1 MRLGLLAVL
10 VLGLATTAA
19 HAEDRPTKPRV
30 GKVGVRVVQI
40 FADTQQA
47 LVLNQETGKHVVV
60 GEGDKVGRWDVLEIG
75 DDSVVVRAGGR
86 ELVLVAPATGPTSS
100 APVDQPGADRS
111 RTGLLDPYAATPTV
125 GSGGPVDPY
134 AAAPGVGAGAP
145 VREVLAPAPQRAGA
159 GPVDPYAP
167 ARPTA
172 GPTVGPT
179 VATPTPAVATPTPA
193 VATPTPTVATPTPT
207 PAGPEAIRVESLTIK
222 KAELSAALA
231 DFDRLAKELG
241 FARTPRGVRLATVPT
256 GSYVWRLGL
265 RPGDVVTAIDGAPL
279 RTLDDAAA
287 AYVRLGSAK
296 KLTIAIERA
305 SATGTLRF
313 ALQ

>member
-19 HAEDRPTKPRV
+19 RAEDRPTKPRV

-47 LVLNQETGKHVVV
+47 LVLNQDTGKHVVV
-60 GEGDKVGRWDVLEIG
+60 GEGDKVGRWEILEIG
-75 DDSVVVRAGGR
+75 DDTVVVRAGGR
-86 ELVLVAPATGPTSS
+86 ELVLVAPPTGPSSGSATS
-100 APVDQPGADRS
+100 APADPPGAARPM
-111 RTGLLDPYAATPTV
+111 TGLLDPYAAAAAAPTTRA
-125 GSGGPVDPY
+125 SGPVDPY
-134 AAAPGVGAGAP
+134 AATPGAGAA
-145 VREVLAPAPQRAGA
+145 VREVLAPTPQRAGA

-167 ARPTA
+167 TR
-172 GPTVGPT
+172 PTVGPT
-179 VATPTPAVATPTPA
+179 VATPVATPTPA
-193 VATPTPTVATPTPT
+193 VATPTPTVATPA

-305 SATGTLRF
+305 GATGTLRF

>member
-1 MRLGLLAVL
+1 MRFGLLAVL

-30 GKVGVRVVQI
+30 GKVGVRVVQV

-47 LVLNQETGKHVVV
+47 LVLNQDTGKHVVV
-60 GEGDKVGRWDVLEIG
+60 GEGDKVGRWEVVEIG
-75 DDSVVVRAGGR
+75 EDSVVVRAGGR

-100 APVDQPGADRS
+100 GPTASAPGDQPEALRPK
-111 RTGLLDPYAATPTV
+111 TGLLDPYAGTAPAARP
-125 GSGGPVDPY
+125 GGPVDPY
-134 AAAPGVGAGAP
+134 AAAPSVGGGAE
-145 VREVLAPAPQRAGA
+145 VREVLAPTPQRAGA

-167 ARPTA
+167 ARPT
-172 GPTVGPT
+172 VGPT
-179 VATPTPAVATPTPA
+179 VATPTVA
-193 VATPTPTVATPTPT
+193 TPTVATPTVATPT
-207 PAGPEAIRVESLTIK
+207 VATPPAPAGPEAIRVESLTIK

-256 GSYVWRLGL
+256 SSYVWRLGL

-305 SATGTLRF
+305 GATGTLRF